1 MYVKISGVEG
11 RLLYLQR
18 TVTDNIHLT
27 LSFLLFLIE
36 KLTRRYGHPAD
47 PPVEN
52 DNSIPMQATES
63 SPRIS
68 HVPDVLPLSTS
79 NHAYEDIEP
88 QEGGQT
94 ATSQLQRQNAVDM
107 PATQQ
112 PFHHHPRLR
121 SLTVTDTSKP
131 PPVPSTRRP
140 SRWDTTVPNTRRFRS
155 LSEDSPMQVTGFT
168 NTRPLVL
175 NLGRDDPP
183 ALVPRVRR
191 PSNGS
196 LSENRSDFPS
206 MIPIS
211 GQEKALYSNITP
223 ISETSEDFI
232 TENNEDDTDVDG
244 YMKCVRSRDRSQ
256 TVVQV

>member
-18 TVTDNIHLT
+18 TVTDNFHLT
-27 LSFLLFLIE
+27 LSFLLFLTE

-52 DNSIPMQATES
+52 DNSIAMQPIES

-68 HVPDVLPLSTS
+68 RVPDVLPLSNS

-121 SLTVTDTSKP
+121 SLTDTSKP

-140 SRWDTTVPNTRRFRS
+140 SQCDTTVQNTRRFRS
-155 LSEDSPMQVTGFT
+155 LSEESPVQVAGFT
-168 NTRPLVL
+168 NTRPLVF
-175 NLGRDDPP
+175 NSGRDDPP
-183 ALVPRVRR
+183 TLVPRVRR

-196 LSENRSDFPS
+196 LSESRSDFPS
-206 MIPIS
+206 MIPMS
-211 GQEKALYSNITP
+211 GQEKDFLSNITP

-244 YMKCVRSRDRSQ
+244 YMKCVRSRDGSQ

>member
-1 MYVKISGVEG
+1 M
-11 RLLYLQR
+11 
-18 TVTDNIHLT
+18 
-27 LSFLLFLIE
+27 E
-36 KLTRRYGHPAD
+36 K
-47 PPVEN
+47 
-52 DNSIPMQATES
+52 DNSISMQPIES

-68 HVPDVLPLSTS
+68 HAPDVLPLSTS
-79 NHAYEDIEP
+79 NHAYEDIELP
-88 QEGGQT
+88 QGGPT

-112 PFHHHPRLR
+112 PSHQPREPAVPQKQRKMSTQSASTAPPAPAARRPSDVIPSRLR
-121 SLTVTDTSKP
+121 SLTDTSEP

-140 SRWDTTVPNTRRFRS
+140 SLCDTTVPNTHRFRS

-168 NTRPLVL
+168 NTGALVFGS
-175 NLGRDDPP
+175 GRDDPP

-196 LSENRSDFPS
+196 LSENRSDFSS

-223 ISETSEDFI
+223 ISETSE
-232 TENNEDDTDVDG
+232 EHNKDDTDADG
-244 YMKCVRSRDRSQ
+244 CIK
-256 TVVQV
+256 

>member
-1 MYVKISGVEG
+1 M
-11 RLLYLQR
+11 
-18 TVTDNIHLT
+18 
-27 LSFLLFLIE
+27 
-36 KLTRRYGHPAD
+36 D
-47 PPVEN
+47 PPVEK
-52 DNSIPMQATES
+52 DNSISMQPIES

-68 HVPDVLPLSTS
+68 HAPDVLPLSTS
-79 NHAYEDIEP
+79 NHAYEDIELP
-88 QEGGQT
+88 QGRPT

-112 PFHHHPRLR
+112 PSHQPREPAVLEKQRKMSTQGASSARPAPATRRPSDVIPSRLR
-121 SLTVTDTSKP
+121 SLSDTSEP

-140 SRWDTTVPNTRRFRS
+140 SQCDTTVPNTHRFRS

-168 NTRPLVL
+168 NTRQLVFGS
-175 NLGRDDPP
+175 GRDDPP

-223 ISETSEDFI
+223 ISETSEDF
-232 TENNEDDTDVDG
+232 TAEHNEGDTDADG
-244 YMKCVRSRDRSQ
+244 YIK
-256 TVVQV
+256 